1 MNHAGR
7 AHAKLS
13 ASGASRWMNCPP
25 SVKLS
30 EQVEDK
36 TSIYAEEGTFM
47 HELSELYL
55 ERFLG
60 TITEE
65 EYLREMK
72 LRRAS
77 SFYTQAIDD
86 AVQAY
91 VDTVIERI
99 NEARALQSDALV
111 RIEERVDF
119 SPWVPEGFGTGDV
132 LIIADGILEV
142 IDLKGGVGVKVHAE
156 GNPQMR
162 LYALGALNGYGF
174 LYHIDTVQMT
184 IVQPRLDHLSTD
196 EMTAEAL
203 LEWAENEVKPKAE
216 LAFNGFGEFLPGP
229 HCRFCKVSAT
239 CRARADHHQKLA
251 CLDFK
256 EPPLLTDEEVGQVL
270 RQADELINW
279 AKQVQDY
286 ALKTAIDDNK
296 QWPGMKLVQGRGS
309 RVYADETAIID
320 TLKEAGM
327 EEDQLYKQSL
337 KPITNMEKM
346 LGKKTFQDLI
356 GHLITKT
363 PGKLKLVEVEDSRS
377 AAKPTAADDFKTE
390 GGK

>member
-1 MNHAGR
+1 MNHASR

-30 EQVEDK
+30 EQIEDT
-36 TSIYAEEGTFM
+36 TSFYAEEGTFM

-55 ERFLG
+55 GHYLETMNEEQYLKEKKER
-60 TITEE
+60 
-65 EYLREMK
+65 RE
-72 LRRAS
+72 S
-77 SFYTQAIDD
+77 PFYTQAIDD

-132 LIIADGILEV
+132 LIVTDGLLEI
-142 IDLKGGVGVKVHAE
+142 IDLKGGEGVKVYAE

-196 EMTAEAL
+196 EMTADAL
-203 LEWAENEVKPKAE
+203 LEWAETEVKPKAE
-216 LAFNGFGEFLPGP
+216 LAFNGLGEFLPGA
-229 HCRFCKVSAT
+229 HCQFCKVSAT
-239 CRARADHHQKLA
+239 CRARAEERQKLA

-256 EPPLLTDEEVGQVL
+256 EPPLLTDEEVSQVL
-270 RQADELINW
+270 REVDELVNW
-279 AKQVQDY
+279 AKQVQEY
-286 ALKTAIDDNK
+286 ALKTAMKENK
-296 QWPGMKLVQGRGS
+296 KWPGMKLVQGRGS
-309 RVYADETAIID
+309 RVYTDEKAIIS

-327 EEDQLYKQSL
+327 EEHQLFKQTL

-346 LGKKTFQDLI
+346 LGKKTFQDLV

-363 PGKLKLVEVEDSRS
+363 PGKLKLVETEDSRP
-377 AAKPTAADDFKTE
+377 AAKPSAAEDFQN
-390 GGK
+390 